1 MLLGADI
8 DHVVH
13 RVHNHPGQASA
24 NVDDD
29 NDGIPSIEEAGF
41 KVDYVEIADS
51 STLTSIKDWV
61 ESKKVVALIAAYN
74 NEIRLIDNMLLF
86 N

>member
-1 MLLGADI
+1 MPADFFEAI
-8 DHVVH
+8 
-13 RVHNHPGQASA
+13 S
-24 NVDDD
+24 D
-29 NDGIPSIEEAGF
+29 NGSPPIYKFFNG
-41 KVDYVEIADS
+41 
-51 STLTSIKDWV
+51 KDWV